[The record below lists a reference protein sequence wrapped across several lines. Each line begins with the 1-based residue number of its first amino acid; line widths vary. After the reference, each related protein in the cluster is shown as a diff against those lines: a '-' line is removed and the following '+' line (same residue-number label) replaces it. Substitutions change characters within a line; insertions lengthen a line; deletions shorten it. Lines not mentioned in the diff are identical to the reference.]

1 MNRTLIFVL
10 LIFAGISAAQDIPA
24 PYRFNRDVI
33 TTPASPKPFT
43 TGDAA
48 YWGSVGWLGMG
59 HFADHLSSRNRQE
72 LNPLLRGAD
81 GRYNEGRG
89 VAVKLGM
96 VTGLVV
102 IQHYDVKRH
111 PKHRKWWTVFNY
123 SAGSVAYVIAAKN
136 TRGGW

>member
-1 MNRTLIFVL
+1 MVKTLIFA
-10 LIFAGISAAQDIPA
+10 LILASVVVAQDIPQ
-24 PYRFNRDVI
+24 PYRFNRDAI
-33 TTPASPKPFT
+33 IQPAPKPFT

-59 HFADHLSSRNRQE
+59 HFVDHLSSRNRQE
-72 LNPLLRGAD
+72 LNPLLRGSD

-89 VAVKLGM
+89 VAIKLGM

-123 SAGSVAYVIAAKN
+123 AAGSVAYAIAAKN